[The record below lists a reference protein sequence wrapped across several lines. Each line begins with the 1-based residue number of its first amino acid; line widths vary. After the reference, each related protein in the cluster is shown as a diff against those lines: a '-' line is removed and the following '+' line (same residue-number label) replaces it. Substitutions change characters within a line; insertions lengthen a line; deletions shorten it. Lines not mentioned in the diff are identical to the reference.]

1 MINMTAIMRN
11 MTAIAREDLVDA
23 SESKET
29 EVSYKFTTDP
39 LLISCT
45 LYRLIKESR
54 DTVEPSYLN
63 WSLHNHADKIV
74 GKITDQDRVF
84 AESVKSYYMSKLLM
98 AKLRGDDFTKFKT
111 DLMQYLHNSPTYL
124 TPKFIGMV
132 YKLPYFYQYDMELV
146 EIFGGEHKDLGNAR
160 HRDREDITLTFIAK
174 ADNGQKRARH
184 YEYWFKDDSGTRI
197 LLEVEKHNPVR
208 NLWEQSIQSGKLN
221 VNTLFEK
228 KRRDNLE
235 FYVAKAWTI
244 NV

>member
-1 MINMTAIMRN
+1 MSILNVSIKSWDELAEVSTA
-11 MTAIAREDLVDA
+11 
-23 SESKET
+23 ESTPEL
-29 EVSYKFTTDP
+29 SYKFTTDP

-45 LYRLIKESR
+45 LYRMIQDAKAEGKF
-54 DTVEPSYLN
+54 TYHN
-63 WSLHNHADKIV
+63 WSLNEHSDKIV
-74 GKITDQDRVF
+74 SKITDQDRVF
-84 AESVKSYYMSKLLM
+84 AESLKSYYMSKLLM

-111 DLMQYLHNSPTYL
+111 DLMQYLHDSPNTL
-124 TPKFIGMV
+124 TSRFIGMV
-132 YKLPYFYQYDMELV
+132 YKLPYFYEYDMKLV
-146 EIFGGEHKDLGNAR
+146 EIFGGEHKDLSNAR
-160 HRDREDITLTFIAK
+160 DRDRSDITLTFIAK

-208 NLWEQSIQSGKLN
+208 NLWEQSIQAGKLN

-235 FYVAKAWTI
+235 FYVARAWTV

>member
-1 MINMTAIMRN
+1 MSVRVAMKTRDELTAV
-11 MTAIAREDLVDA
+11 EL
-23 SESKET
+23 

-45 LYRLIKESR
+45 LYRMIQEAKAE
-54 DTVEPSYLN
+54 DKFTYHN
-63 WSLHNHADKIV
+63 WSLSDHADKIV
-74 GKITDQDRVF
+74 SNITDQDRVF
-84 AESVKSYYMSKLLM
+84 AESLKSYYMSKLLM

-111 DLMQYLHNSPTYL
+111 DLMQYLHDSPNSL
-124 TPKFIGMV
+124 TSRYIGMV
-132 YKLPYFYQYDMELV
+132 YKLPYFYEYDMKLV
-146 EIFGGEHKDLGNAR
+146 EIFDGERKDLGPAR

-208 NLWEQSIQSGKLN
+208 NLWEHSIKTGKLT

-235 FYVAKAWTI
+235 FYVARAWTI

>member
-1 MINMTAIMRN
+1 MRN
-11 MTAIAREDLVDA
+11 MTAVVWDELVDA

-29 EVSYKFTTDP
+29 EVRYNFTTDP

-54 DTVEPSYLN
+54 DTDSVSYLN
-63 WSLHNHADKIV
+63 WSLNEHADKIV
-74 GKITDQDRVF
+74 SKITDQDRVF
-84 AESVKSYYMSKLLM
+84 AESLKSYYMSKLLM

-111 DLMQYLHNSPTYL
+111 DLMQYLYDSPNTL
-124 TPKFIGMV
+124 TSRFIGMV
-132 YKLPYFYQYDMELV
+132 YKLPYFYEYDMKLV

-160 HRDREDITLTFIAK
+160 HRDREDIVLTFIAK

-184 YEYWFKDDSGTRI
+184 YEYWFKDDSDTRI
-197 LLEVEKHNPVR
+197 LLEVEKYNPVR

-221 VNTLFEK
+221 INTLFEK

-244 NV
+244 NI

>member
-1 MINMTAIMRN
+1 MSVRVAMKTRDELTAV
-11 MTAIAREDLVDA
+11 EL
-23 SESKET
+23 

-45 LYRLIKESR
+45 LYRMIQEAKAE
-54 DTVEPSYLN
+54 DKFTYHN
-63 WSLHNHADKIV
+63 WSLNNHADKIV
-74 GKITDQDRVF
+74 SNITDQDRVF
-84 AESVKSYYMSKLLM
+84 AESLKSYYMSKLLM

-111 DLMQYLHNSPTYL
+111 DLMQYLHDSPNSL
-124 TPKFIGMV
+124 TSRYIGMV
-132 YKLPYFYQYDMELV
+132 YKLPYFYEYDMKLV
-146 EIFGGEHKDLGNAR
+146 EIFDGERKDLGPAR

-208 NLWEQSIQSGKLN
+208 NLWEHSIQAGKLN

-235 FYVAKAWTI
+235 FYVARAWTI

>member
-1 MINMTAIMRN
+1 MSVRVAMKTRDELTAV
-11 MTAIAREDLVDA
+11 EL
-23 SESKET
+23 

-45 LYRLIKESR
+45 LYRMIQEAKAE
-54 DTVEPSYLN
+54 DKFTYHN
-63 WSLHNHADKIV
+63 WSLNNHADKIV
-74 GKITDQDRVF
+74 SNITDQDRVF
-84 AESVKSYYMSKLLM
+84 AESLKSYYMSKLLM

-111 DLMQYLHNSPTYL
+111 DLMQYLHDSPNSL
-124 TPKFIGMV
+124 TSRYIGMV
-132 YKLPYFYQYDMELV
+132 YKLPYFYEYDMKLV
-146 EIFGGEHKDLGNAR
+146 EIFDGERKDLGPAR

-208 NLWEQSIQSGKLN
+208 NLWEHSIKTGKLT

-228 KRRDNLE
+228 KCRDDLE
-235 FYVAKAWTI
+235 FYVAREWTI

>member
-1 MINMTAIMRN
+1 MSSLNMSSVISW
-11 MTAIAREDLVDA
+11 DLSPTGLVEY
-23 SESKET
+23 SEVK
-29 EVSYKFTTDP
+29 EVSYKFTADP

-45 LYRLIKESR
+45 LYRMVQEAK
-54 DTVEPSYLN
+54 DDDKFTYHN
-63 WSLHNHADKIV
+63 WSLHDHADKIV
-74 GKITDQDRVF
+74 SKITDQDRVF
-84 AESVKSYYMSKLLM
+84 AESVKNYYMSKLLM

-111 DLMQYLHNSPTYL
+111 DLMQYLNDSPNTL
-124 TPKFIGMV
+124 TSHFVGMV
-132 YKLPYFYQYDMELV
+132 YKLPYFYAYDMKLV
-146 EIFGGEHKDLGNAR
+146 EIFDGERKDLGSAR

-197 LLEVEKHNPVR
+197 LLEVEKYNPVR

-244 NV
+244 NI

>member
-1 MINMTAIMRN
+1 MSFNPV
-11 MTAIAREDLVDA
+11 AIAWNELVDV

-45 LYRLIKESR
+45 LYRMVHEAKADDEF
-54 DTVEPSYLN
+54 TYHN
-63 WSLHNHADKIV
+63 WSLNEHSDKIV
-74 GKITDQDRVF
+74 SKITDQDRVF
-84 AESVKSYYMSKLLM
+84 AESLKSYYMSKLLM

-111 DLMQYLHNSPTYL
+111 DLMQYLHASPNTI
-124 TPKFIGMV
+124 TSRFIGMV
-132 YKLPYFYQYDMELV
+132 YKLPYFYEYDMKLV
-146 EIFGGEHKDLGNAR
+146 EIFDGEHKNLGPAR

-184 YEYWFKDDSGTRI
+184 YEYWFKDDTGTRI

-208 NLWEQSIQSGKLN
+208 NLWEQSIQAGKLN

-235 FYVAKAWTI
+235 FYVARAWTI

>member
-1 MINMTAIMRN
+1 
-11 MTAIAREDLVDA
+11 MTAIAWNELVEA
-23 SESKET
+23 SESKDI
-29 EVSYKFTTDP
+29 EVCYNFTTDP

-54 DTVEPSYLN
+54 DADSISYLN
-63 WSLHNHADKIV
+63 WSLNEHADKIV
-74 GKITDQDRVF
+74 SKITDQDRVF
-84 AESVKSYYMSKLLM
+84 AETLKSYYMSKLLM

-111 DLMQYLHNSPTYL
+111 DLMQYLHDSPNTL
-124 TPKFIGMV
+124 TSRFIGMV
-132 YKLPYFYQYDMELV
+132 YKLPYFYEYDMKLV

-160 HRDREDITLTFIAK
+160 HRDREDIVLTFIAK

-184 YEYWFKDDSGTRI
+184 YEYWFKDDTDTRI

-208 NLWEQSIQSGKLN
+208 NLWEQSIQAGKLN

-235 FYVAKAWTI
+235 FYVARAWTV

>member
-1 MINMTAIMRN
+1 MSVRVAMKTRDELTAV
-11 MTAIAREDLVDA
+11 EL
-23 SESKET
+23 

-45 LYRLIKESR
+45 LYRMIQEAKAE
-54 DTVEPSYLN
+54 DKFTYHN
-63 WSLHNHADKIV
+63 WSLNNHADKIV
-74 GKITDQDRVF
+74 SNITDQDRVF
-84 AESVKSYYMSKLLM
+84 AESLKSYYMSKLLM

-111 DLMQYLHNSPTYL
+111 DLMQYLHDSPNSL
-124 TPKFIGMV
+124 TSRYIGMV
-132 YKLPYFYQYDMELV
+132 YKLPYFYEYDMKLV
-146 EIFGGEHKDLGNAR
+146 EIFDGERKDLGPAR

-208 NLWEQSIQSGKLN
+208 NLWEQSIQAGKLN

-244 NV
+244 NI